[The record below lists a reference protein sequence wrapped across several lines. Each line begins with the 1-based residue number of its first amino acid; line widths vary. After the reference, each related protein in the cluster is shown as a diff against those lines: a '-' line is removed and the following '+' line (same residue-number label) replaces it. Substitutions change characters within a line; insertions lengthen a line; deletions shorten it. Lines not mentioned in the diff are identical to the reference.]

1 MFQTRLAVIRASIT
15 RAPMIEKENQ
25 QTETIANPL
34 LTPVEKD
41 LDQFY
46 TKDEVALECVD
57 FLFNALKDIDI
68 DTAKLKFLEPSA
80 GGGAFIRALNAK
92 NVLIDNNIYAF
103 DLDPHQPYILKNDF
117 LNNNI
122 SNLLPDKSNLVTI
135 GNPPFGKR
143 AKLAAQ
149 FVNISFYYS
158 DVVAFILPL
167 QFQKHSAQN
176 MINGHAKL
184 VFVQKLKPNSFLFKD
199 KDYDVRCC
207 FQIWTVKK
215 TSLKDVRL
223 RGKPITQ
230 HKDFEMFQ
238 YNNTEE
244 AKKYF
249 DKEKYKWDFAVPR
262 QGYKDYTIKETD
274 PNKMDPRTQWIF
286 FKAKN
291 QTILSRLM
299 NIDFDKLSKKNT
311 STPGFGKA
319 DVIEEYVNLYED

>member
-1 MFQTRLAVIRASIT
+1 ML
-15 RAPMIEKENQ
+15 EKEIQ
-25 QTETIANPL
+25 QNNPKEDSL
-34 LTPVEKD
+34 SASLEKD

-46 TKDEVALECVD
+46 TKDEIALECVD
-57 FLFNALKDIDI
+57 ILFKVLREIDVDI
-68 DTAKLKFLEPSA
+68 AKLKFLEPSA
-80 GGGAFIRALNAK
+80 GGGAFIRALNEK
-92 NVLIDNNIYAF
+92 NVSFDNNIYAF
-103 DLDPHQPYILKNDF
+103 DLDPRQPYIQKNDY
-117 LNNNI
+117 LN
-122 SNLLPDKSNLVTI
+122 SNLSSLLPDKNNLVTI

-149 FVNISFYYS
+149 FVNISLHYS

-176 MINGHAKL
+176 LITSHAKL
-184 VFVQKLKPNSFLFKD
+184 IFDKKLNPNSFLFKD

-223 RGKPITQ
+223 RGKPITN

-238 YNNTEE
+238 YNNTED

-249 DKEKYKWDFAVPR
+249 NKDEYKWDFAVPR

-291 QTILSRLM
+291 QTILKRLM